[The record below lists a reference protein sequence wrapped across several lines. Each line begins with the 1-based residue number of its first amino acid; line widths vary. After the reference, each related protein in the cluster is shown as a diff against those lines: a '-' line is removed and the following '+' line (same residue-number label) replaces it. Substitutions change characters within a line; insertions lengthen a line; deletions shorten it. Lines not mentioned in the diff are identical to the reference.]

1 MGRWSGRQS
10 AQRQHPRPLVP
21 LAVGASTASD
31 MMEALGPA
39 RAATAQPGSVGLR
52 AIERALWVSAGLT
65 AVLAALAA
73 LRRHTGG
80 ALEAGATGAA
90 LLSLEIVLGALLVF
104 SGGARYFGRAVQSV
118 LYGRVDRF
126 TLIAA
131 GLTATFIHGVIGTWA
146 PPALLTSG
154 ASTRV
159 HALPSLALAGAMLT
173 LLLLGDW
180 LERCEGMSILA
191 PARPGGAGQ
200 SLARMPFVPALNQL
214 SRWLLWL
221 AVIVAAASFA
231 GWAVW
236 GPEPKAG
243 YSLLSALSTMIAAC
257 PAAMGLV
264 APLAVRAAMHRA
276 GQAGFHF
283 RGVEEIELLRRV
295 DTVLLDASSGLYPL
309 TGALDVEAVRNLH
322 RDNIRV
328 ILLTADD
335 RMHAEALARR
345 LGIEDVRSELTH
357 AQRADQ
363 LRTLRAGGRTLALL
377 CGGNEDASVAREAHL
392 IVAAGARGWAPG
404 VNPGLTLRSDH
415 QAMSDLVRAR
425 RLSRSTVANI
435 KENITITFVA
445 SLLAVPLAAGALFPW
460 YGMHAGPLAA
470 ALSCGISA
478 AAVILNSLRLRYSR
492 F

>member
-1 MGRWSGRQS
+1 MWSGRQS
-10 AQRQHPRPLVP
+10 AQRELARPLVP
-21 LAVGASTASD
+21 VVVGASTASD
-31 MMEALGPA
+31 MMEALGPG
-39 RAATAQPGSVGLR
+39 RAATAQPGKVGLR
-52 AIERALWVSAGLT
+52 AVERALWVSAGLT

-73 LRRHTGG
+73 LRRQAGG
-80 ALEAGATGAA
+80 ALDAGATGAA
-90 LLSLEIVLGALLVF
+90 LLALEIVLGALLVF
-104 SGGARYFGRAVQSV
+104 SGGARYFARAVQSV

-126 TLIAA
+126 TLIAT
-131 GLTATFIHGVIGTWA
+131 GLLATFIHGVIGTWA
-146 PPALLTSG
+146 PPALLATG
-154 ASTRV
+154 TSTRV

-191 PARPGGAGQ
+191 PARPGGASQ
-200 SLARMPFVPALNQL
+200 SLARAPFVPALNQL
-214 SRWLLWL
+214 SRCLLWL
-221 AVIVAAASFA
+221 AVVVAAASFA

-236 GPEPKAG
+236 GPEPRAG
-243 YSLLSALSTMIAAC
+243 YSLLSALSALIAAC
-257 PAAMGLV
+257 PAALGLV
-264 APLAVRAAMHRA
+264 APLAVRAAMDRA

-295 DTVLLDASSGLYPL
+295 DTVLLDASSGLSPL
-309 TGALDVEAVRNLH
+309 AGALDVEAVRNLH
-322 RDNIRV
+322 RENIRV

-335 RMHAEALARR
+335 RMHAEAAARR
-345 LGIEDVRSELTH
+345 LGIEDVRAELSH
-357 AQRADQ
+357 LERADQ

-377 CGGNEDASVAREAHL
+377 CGGNEDAMVAEEAHL
-392 IVAAGARGWAPG
+392 IVAAGGRGWAHG
-404 VNPGLTLRSDH
+404 VNPGLRLRSED

-445 SLLAVPLAAGALFPW
+445 SLVAVPLAAGALFPW

-470 ALSCGISA
+470 ALASGFSA

>member
-1 MGRWSGRQS
+1 
-10 AQRQHPRPLVP
+10 V
-21 LAVGASTASD
+21 
-31 MMEALGPA
+31 
-39 RAATAQPGSVGLR
+39 
-52 AIERALWVSAGLT
+52 ERALWVSAGLT

-73 LRRHTGG
+73 LRRHAGG
-80 ALEAGATGAA
+80 TLESGSAGAA
-90 LLSLEIVLGALLVF
+90 LLGLEIVLGALLVF

-118 LYGRVDRF
+118 LHGRVDRF

-131 GLTATFIHGVIGTWA
+131 GLTATFVHGVVGTWA
-146 PPALLTSG
+146 PPALLATG

-200 SLARMPFVPALNQL
+200 SLARAPFVPALNQL
-214 SRWLLWL
+214 SRLLLWL
-221 AVIVAAASFA
+221 AVVVAAGSFA

-236 GPEPKAG
+236 GPEPRAG
-243 YSLLSALSTMIAAC
+243 YALLSALSSLIAAC
-257 PAAMGLV
+257 PAALGLV
-264 APLAVRAAMHRA
+264 APLAVRAAMDRA
-276 GQAGFHF
+276 PQAGFHF

-295 DTVLLDASSGLYPL
+295 DTVLLDASSGLHPL
-309 TGALDVEAVRNLH
+309 MGAMDVEAVRNLH
-322 RDNIRV
+322 RDSIRV

-335 RMHAEALARR
+335 RMYAEAAARR
-345 LGIEDVRSELTH
+345 LGIEDVRAELSH
-357 AQRADQ
+357 RERAEQ

-377 CGGNEDASVAREAHL
+377 CGGNEDAAVAREAHL
-392 IVAAGARGWAPG
+392 IVAAGGRGWAPG
-404 VNPGLTLRSDH
+404 VNPGVRLRSES

-435 KENITITFVA
+435 KENITITFVS